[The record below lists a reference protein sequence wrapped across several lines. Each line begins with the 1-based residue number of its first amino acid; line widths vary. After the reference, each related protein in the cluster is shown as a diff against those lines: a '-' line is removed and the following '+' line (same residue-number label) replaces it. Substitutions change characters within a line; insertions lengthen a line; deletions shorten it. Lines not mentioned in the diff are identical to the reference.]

1 MEIDAIRS
9 DIDKINDEIFDALIK
24 RLELSKEV
32 AEYKIK
38 QNIPVYSKEREE
50 EILRRIGNKAGVKA
64 EYIIPVFEAIL
75 DTSKKL
81 QEDIITG
88 KEGK

>member
-9 DIDKINDEIFDALIK
+9 DIDKINDEILDALIK
-24 RLELSKEV
+24 RLELSKDV

-38 QNIPVYSKEREE
+38 QNIPVYNKEREE

>member
-9 DIDKINDEIFDALIK
+9 DIDKINDEILDALIK
-24 RLELSKEV
+24 RLELSKDV

-38 QNIPVYSKEREE
+38 QNIPVYNREREE
-50 EILRRIGNKAGVKA
+50 EILRRIGNKAGAKA

>member
-50 EILRRIGNKAGVKA
+50 EILRRIRNKAGVKA

>member
-9 DIDKINDEIFDALIK
+9 DIDKINDEILDALIK